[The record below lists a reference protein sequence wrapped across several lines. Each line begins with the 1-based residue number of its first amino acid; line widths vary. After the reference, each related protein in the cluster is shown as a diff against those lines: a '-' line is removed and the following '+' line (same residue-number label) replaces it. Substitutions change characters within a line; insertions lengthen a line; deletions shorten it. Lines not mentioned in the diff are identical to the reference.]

1 MSSSTTSTHA
11 GGTASPSAL
20 LSGEPLERRLEELLH
35 QERFV
40 PPQAFVANARA
51 NDASLDARSK
61 LDQNAFWAEQAR
73 ELHWD
78 EPFTTILDDSN
89 PPFYK
94 WFTDGKLNVS
104 YNCLDRH
111 VEAGRG
117 NRVAFHWAGEEG
129 EQLAITY
136 AELHRDV
143 QRLANALKEQGVGK
157 GDVVGIY
164 LPMIPEVV
172 VAMLACA
179 RIGAPHNVV
188 FGGFAPEAVKERME
202 VSHAKALI
210 TVDGARRKGKTAP
223 VKAAVDAVM
232 GDLESLETIVVV
244 RNTGIDAPMTQPR
257 DVFYDEILSAADPVC
272 PAEPMEAEHPLFIL
286 YSSGSTAKPK
296 GIVHTTGGYLTG
308 VSATHREVFDLNPES
323 DVFWCSADVG
333 WVTGHSY
340 IVYGP
345 LCNGATS
352 VMFEGAPDYP
362 HKGIWWELIERYGV
376 TVFYTAPTAIRACMK
391 WGAEHPN
398 AHELSSLRLLGS
410 VGEPINPKAWLWY
423 HVVIGRE
430 RCPIVDTWWQTET
443 GQIMISPRPAVTET
457 KPGSATNPLPG
468 VVADVV
474 DETTGETV
482 EQGQGLLVLK
492 RPWPAML
499 RTLYGDD
506 ERYVETY
513 WSRFGPETYLV
524 GDAAIRDKDGYL
536 WIVGRIDDVINVS
549 GHRLSTAEVESAIV
563 AHEKVAEAAVVA
575 QPDELTGQA
584 IVAFVTLQGDLE
596 GTPEIEAQIRDHVAE
611 RIGKLARPKRI
622 LWSDDLPKTR
632 SGKIMRRLLR
642 DIADGRALGDVT
654 TLRDPTVMAELEEK
668 ISAAQAQED

>member
-1 MSSSTTSTHA
+1 MNPSTTATKTGQQPLPA
-11 GGTASPSAL
+11 GL
-20 LSGEPLERRLEELLH
+20 ELERRLEELLSQDRFPPPAGFLTEDSVRDTALH
-35 QERFV
+35 AAAER
-40 PPQAFVANARA
+40 
-51 NDASLDARSK
+51 DA
-61 LDQNAFWAEQAR
+61 NAFWAEEAR
-73 ELHWD
+73 GLHWD
-78 EPFTTILDDSN
+78 VPFTTVLDDSN

-111 VEAGRG
+111 VETGRG
-117 NRVAFHWAGEEG
+117 NRVAFWWVGEEG
-129 EQLAITY
+129 EERRVTYVQLLD
-136 AELHRDV
+136 EV
-143 QRLANALKEQGVGK
+143 QRLANALKRLGVRK
-157 GDVVGIY
+157 GDIVGIY

-202 VSHAKALI
+202 VSGAKALI
-210 TVDGARRKGKTAP
+210 TVDGARRKGNTAP
-223 VKAAVDAVM
+223 VKQAVDQTI
-232 GDLESLETIVVV
+232 GDLQSLEHIIVV
-244 RNTGIDAPMTQPR
+244 RHTGIGVPMRDGR
-257 DVFYDEILSAADPVC
+257 DVFYDELIAAADPVC

-296 GIVHTTGGYLTG
+296 GIVHSSGGYLAG
-308 VSATHREVFDLNPES
+308 VAATHRYVFALNADR
-323 DVFWCSADVG
+323 DVFWCPADVG
-333 WVTGHSY
+333 WITGHSY

-345 LCNGATS
+345 LANGATS
-352 VMFEGAPDYP
+352 VMYEGAPDYP
-362 HKGIWWELIERYGV
+362 HKRIWWELIDRYGV
-376 TVFYTAPTAIRACMK
+376 SIFYTAPTAIRACMK

-398 AHELSSLRLLGS
+398 AHDLSSLRVLGT

-443 GQIMISPRPAVTET
+443 GQIMISPLPGVTVT
-457 KPGSATNPLPG
+457 KPGSATHPLPC
-468 VVADVV
+468 VAADVL
-474 DETTGETV
+474 DETTGARV

-506 ERYVETY
+506 QRYVETY

-563 AHEKVAEAAVVA
+563 AHEKVAEAAVIA
-575 QPDELTGQA
+575 QADELTGQA
-584 IVAFVTLQGDLE
+584 IVAFVTLQGELE
-596 GTPEIEAQIRDHVAE
+596 GSPEIEDQIREHVAAH
-611 RIGKLARPKRI
+611 IGKLARPKRI
-622 LWSDDLPKTR
+622 LWADDLPKTR

-654 TLRDPTVMAELEEK
+654 TLRDPAVMAELQTK
-668 ISAAQAQED
+668 VAAEQDKER

>member
-1 MSSSTTSTHA
+1 MNPSTTPTNQEQQPLLA
-11 GGTASPSAL
+11 GV
-20 LSGEPLERRLEELLH
+20 ELERRLEELLDQDRFPPPPGVFNEGSVRAVTLH
-35 QERFV
+35 ATAERD
-40 PPQAFVANARA
+40 P
-51 NDASLDARSK
+51 
-61 LDQNAFWAEQAR
+61 NAFWAAQAR
-73 ELHWD
+73 TLHWD
-78 EPFTTILDDSN
+78 EPFTTVLDDSR

-117 NRVAFHWAGEEG
+117 HRVAFHWAGEDG
-129 EQLAITY
+129 EERTVTYQQLLT
-136 AELHRDV
+136 DV
-143 QRLANALKEQGVGK
+143 QRLANALKALGVRK

-188 FGGFAPEAVKERME
+188 FGGFSPEAVKERMD
-202 VSHAKALI
+202 VSRAKALI

-223 VKAAVDAVM
+223 VKATVDEVM
-232 GDLESLETIVVV
+232 GDLSSLEHIVVV
-244 RNTGIDAPMTQPR
+244 RHTHIDVPMADGR
-257 DVFYDEILSAADPVC
+257 DVFYDEIVDAAEPVC
-272 PAEPMEAEHPLFIL
+272 RAAPMEAEHPLFIL

-296 GIVHTTGGYLTG
+296 GIVHTSGGYLTG
-308 VSATHREVFDLNPES
+308 VSATHRHVFDLDPDR
-323 DVFWCSADVG
+323 DVYFCSADVG
-333 WVTGHSY
+333 WITGHSY

-345 LCNGATS
+345 LANGVTS
-352 VMFEGAPDYP
+352 VMYEGAPDYP
-362 HKGIWWELIERYGV
+362 HKGIWWELIERYGISI
-376 TVFYTAPTAIRACMK
+376 FYTAPTAIRACMK

-398 AHELSSLRLLGS
+398 AHDLLSLRLLGT

-443 GQIMISPRPAVTET
+443 GQIMISPLPGLTAT
-457 KPGSATNPLPG
+457 KPGSATFALPG

-474 DETTGETV
+474 DERTGESV

-492 RPWPAML
+492 RPWPGML
-499 RTLYGDD
+499 RTLYDD
-506 ERYVETY
+506 DARYVQTY
-513 WSRFGPETYLV
+513 WSRFGAETYLV

-575 QPDELTGQA
+575 QADELTGQA

-596 GTPEIEAQIRDHVAE
+596 GTPEIEAQIRDHVAKH
-611 RIGKLARPKRI
+611 IGKLARPKRI
-622 LWSDDLPKTR
+622 LWTDDLPKTR

-642 DIADGRALGDVT
+642 DIAEGRALGDVT
-654 TLRDPTVMAELEEK
+654 TLRDPTVMAELQGKIAAEHDEEH
-668 ISAAQAQED
+668 